1 MARTIV
7 KAVDYA
13 ARSRRVRNVLSPQH
27 EKAKTVKMAHEEIS
41 GKKKAALIYDGSCPI
56 CSSTVAWIEE
66 NEKEGSFELLPCQ
79 SEALAWRFPSVG
91 RDACMRAMHLV
102 LPDGT
107 VLAGEKALPEIFKRL
122 RRYRVAA
129 VLFKLPG
136 TETLGRVFYRWFA
149 DRRYRI
155 ARFFHI
161 PTPKK

>member
-1 MARTIV
+1 MTH
-7 KAVDYA
+7 K
-13 ARSRRVRNVLSPQH
+13 
-27 EKAKTVKMAHEEIS
+27 EIT

-56 CSSTVAWIEE
+56 CSSAMAWIEE

-79 SEALAWRFPSVG
+79 SEVLDERFPSVE
-91 RDACMRAMHLV
+91 RAACLRAMHLV

-122 RRYRVAA
+122 RRYRTAA

-136 TETLGRVFYRWFA
+136 AEMLGRVFYRWFA

-155 ARFFHI
+155 ARLFHLAK
-161 PTPKK
+161 PMK

>member
-1 MARTIV
+1 MTHAEN
-7 KAVDYA
+7 A
-13 ARSRRVRNVLSPQH
+13 
-27 EKAKTVKMAHEEIS
+27 
-41 GKKKAALIYDGSCPI
+41 GKRKAALIYDGSCPI

-79 SEALAWRFPSVG
+79 SEGLKRFPSVE

-122 RRYRVAA
+122 RRYRAAA

-136 TETLGRVFYRWFA
+136 AETLGRVFYRWFA
-149 DRRYRI
+149 DRRYDI
-155 ARFFHI
+155 ARFFHLS
-161 PTPKK
+161 TPKK